1 MPDFHWISAHI
12 GSMTERPR
20 PAEAGRWPA
29 TLGLNSSSRRRFL
42 CRVAL
47 SVVPR
52 LRRPSRRRPSRRRLS
67 TDKEETAEEQAITR
81 RRLPGWLRASC
92 GRHMRAL
99 RLCHTTSALFA
110 SADVIQGPFDG
121 ECRLQ
126 SGGRSTTPACNMSGQ
141 VGDDIGRDPTTPS
154 GRVWRDGWEA
164 GSIYGFT
171 G

>member
-1 MPDFHWISAHI
+1 MGFYQARDEDEEGTGHDRTVFLRHRFTHI
-12 GSMTERPR
+12 TG
-20 PAEAGRWPA
+20 G
-29 TLGLNSSSRRRFL
+29 
-42 CRVAL
+42 VL
-47 SVVPR
+47 SEPSFI
-52 LRRPSRRRPSRRRLS
+52 LR
-67 TDKEETAEEQAITR
+67 TFTAQPIQLTTQTHNTW
-81 RRLPGWLRASC
+81 RLPGWLRASC